1 MVESVRGENVGSLS
15 EEKCPVCGSSG
26 IDTSIDIHDVPIYC
40 NVLWPSREE
49 AVNAPKGDI
58 SVGYCH
64 DCGHVFNKSFD
75 PSLMSYTEDYENS
88 LHYSPTFNEYAESL
102 ASRLLK
108 KYQLKN
114 KSIIEI
120 GCGKGDFLS
129 MLCARGENRGYG
141 FDKSFE
147 ADRVRSDTHE
157 HVTFIQD
164 FYGEKYADYDA
175 DLVVCRHVLEHIQY
189 PQVFLQNIR
198 RVLGEQT
205 DTVVYF
211 EVPNALYT
219 LKDMGIWDLIYE
231 HCGYFSVSSLT
242 QVFELAGFEI
252 CEVGESF
259 GGQFLYVEA
268 KPRTTE
274 NAAEKVFQ
282 TSRKS
287 MLDELAVYVAAFEEN
302 YRAKVDGWREKLAS
316 LESDNKRAVIWGGGS
331 KGITF
336 LNVLKAEQVIDYV
349 VDMNPHKHGLFAP
362 GTGQE
367 VIAPETLKELRPDH
381 VIVMNGI
388 YQDEI
393 SSMLVELGIAAEVS
407 CV

>member
-1 MVESVRGENVGSLS
+1 MAGLR
-15 EEKCPVCGSSG
+15 EEKCPVCDSSD
-26 IDTSIDIHDVPIYC
+26 IDASIDIHNVPIYC
-40 NVLWPSREE
+40 NVLWPSREV
-49 AVNAPKGDI
+49 ALDAAKGDI
-58 SVGYCH
+58 SVTYCR

-102 ASRLLK
+102 ASRLLE
-108 KYQLKN
+108 KYQLNN
-114 KSIIEI
+114 KSIVEI

-129 MLCARGENRGYG
+129 MLCSRGENRGYG

-147 ADRVRSDTHE
+147 ADRVESDTHK

-175 DLVVCRHVLEHIQY
+175 DLIVCRHVLEHIQY
-189 PQVFLQNIR
+189 PQLFLQDIR
-198 RVLGEQT
+198 RVIGERM

-231 HCGYFSVSSLT
+231 HCGYFNVNSLSRA
-242 QVFELAGFEI
+242 FELAGFDV

-259 GGQFLYVEA
+259 GGQFIYVEA
-268 KPRTTE
+268 KPRASEGTVDKNTE
-274 NAAEKVFQ
+274 SSPRLA
-282 TSRKS
+282 
-287 MLDELAVYVAAFEEN
+287 LDELAACVLVFEDN
-302 YRAKVDGWREKLAS
+302 YKAKIARWREKLDLLQA
-316 LESDNKRAVIWGGGS
+316 DNKRAVIWGGGS

-336 LNVLKAEQVIDYV
+336 LNVLKAEQAIAHV
-349 VDMNPHKHGLFAP
+349 VDLNPHKHKLFAP

-367 VIAPETLKELRPDH
+367 VIGPEALKELRPEH
-381 VIVMNGI
+381 VIIMNGI
-388 YQDEI
+388 YQEEI
-393 SSMLVELGIAAEVS
+393 TQMLADLGIAAEIS